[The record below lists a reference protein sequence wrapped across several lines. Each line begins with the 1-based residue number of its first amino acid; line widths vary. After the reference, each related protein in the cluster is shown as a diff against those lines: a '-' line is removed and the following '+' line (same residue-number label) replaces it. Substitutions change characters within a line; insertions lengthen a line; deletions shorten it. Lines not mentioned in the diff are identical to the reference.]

1 MNATDYRKLTEHIEG
16 TKFPMDNLIKKVFL
30 NILEPKEDL
39 WNSNQKI
46 DRERWETVGI
56 ELFQRTGILVSVD
69 QMRSGFRSIK
79 SNLGQRLHNCVQ
91 SGMSR
96 IQTELELQKWELFQ
110 DLRFYYDKLY
120 KYRQLRAERTGNEA
134 RNSEPVSGE
143 DMQSFFEEPDMMSL
157 VEEND
162 SAMKYL
168 SSLIPQVSSTSTP
181 TKVKLENPFLNAF
194 ENPMNLRHELS
205 QMLQASSSSS
215 SIPSPISPPVPNP
228 KAEDEEKPSLKR
240 PRESSPAAV
249 ETERISQQIKRIFEQ
264 YPEKTNLIRSVL
276 TYTVLAFDEPDADF
290 STASEVFGDLAAR
303 FPVRNSKR

>member
-1 MNATDYRKLTEHIEG
+1 
-16 TKFPMDNLIKKVFL
+16 
-30 NILEPKEDL
+30 
-39 WNSNQKI
+39 
-46 DRERWETVGI
+46 
-56 ELFQRTGILVSVD
+56 
-69 QMRSGFRSIK
+69 
-79 SNLGQRLHNCVQ
+79 
-91 SGMSR
+91 
-96 IQTELELQKWELFQ
+96 
-110 DLRFYYDKLY
+110 
-120 KYRQLRAERTGNEA
+120 
-134 RNSEPVSGE
+134 
-143 DMQSFFEEPDMMSL
+143 
-157 VEEND
+157 
-162 SAMKYL
+162 MKYL

-228 KAEDEEKPSLKR
+228 KAEDEEKVSFFRLICNIPQHFENFQPSLKR